1 MLSAPAA
8 SSWTLGRVSTVS
20 ARRSGT
26 SARAGTAA
34 TSASASR
41 LPPPPP
47 PPPPGPALWSAPP
60 RPIAMAPP
68 AASTVIGLGPPV
80 GTGRAYRWERSHGVH
95 QIRRTRGGAPPRAV
109 RPAGARHALLPATA
123 FGYVHVLVAGRS
135 HAIMGLAFFPRG
147 GSSHVARNLACALP
161 HAGWDVTVVSGSITR
176 PGHPG
181 DAAEFYKGLDVRPVD
196 MTAALD
202 APDPMLADP
211 PLHPSYEERPGAA
224 DPVFASLDDRR
235 YEHQVTSWCRVL
247 QSVGAAHA
255 DVLHLHHLTPIHEAA
270 ARIAPDVPVVGHLHG
285 TELLMLE
292 AIERDPDRWPYGRRW
307 AERLRAWAAGA
318 ERTILLTE
326 SQAERAE
333 RLLGL
338 DPERTVRVPNGFD
351 PDVFVARDVDRRA
364 FWQRYLVDEPRGW
377 APG

>member
-41 LPPPPP
+41 L
-47 PPPPGPALWSAPP
+47 GAAAPASPLA
-60 RPIAMAPP
+60 IAMVPP
-68 AASTVIGLGPPV
+68 AASTVIGLAPPV

-109 RPAGARHALLPATA
+109 RPAGARHALLPAPA

-147 GSSHVARNLACALP
+147 GSAHVARNLAEALP
-161 HAGWDVTVVSGSITR
+161 HVGWDVTIASGSITK

-181 DAAEFYKGLDVRPVD
+181 DAARFYQGLDVRPVD
-196 MTAALD
+196 MTRALD

-211 PLHPSYEERPGAA
+211 PLHPSYEERP
-224 DPVFASLDDRR
+224 
-235 YEHQVTSWCRVL
+235 
-247 QSVGAAHA
+247 
-255 DVLHLHHLTPIHEAA
+255 
-270 ARIAPDVPVVGHLHG
+270 
-285 TELLMLE
+285 
-292 AIERDPDRWPYGRRW
+292 
-307 AERLRAWAAGA
+307 
-318 ERTILLTE
+318 
-326 SQAERAE
+326 
-333 RLLGL
+333 
-338 DPERTVRVPNGFD
+338 
-351 PDVFVARDVDRRA
+351 
-364 FWQRYLVDEPRGW
+364 
-377 APG
+377 